1 VTARRIGTALAIVI
15 MATSALYLLV
25 YLYRWEWNRA
35 LIAGL
40 FFVAA
45 EVAVMG
51 TSMLRRLRRIEQKLD
66 DAAAQRTLEH
76 LRETAPE
83 PENRFRWLDDS
94 ATKLNVF
101 VPVLLGAGVVLTVI
115 AQGVERLAAA
125 TARPTLERRL
135 ATRMTALALPQ
146 GGLLA
151 TGPVSLTPP
160 SGATGNRALNR
171 LFVSAVA
178 VLAVLA
184 ALQGIDLIADATQTR
199 ADAIDHS
206 STLELTI
213 SVDTKGRVPGET
225 DTAEALWVACRGVL
239 NRHVTT
245 MHDEPERLAPGI
257 YRLDIQ
263 PAVGHHARRRLR
275 GCLED
280 STLDRISGRV
290 ISMVELKGSS

>member
-1 VTARRIGTALAIVI
+1 MARRIGTLLAVVI
-15 MATSALYLLV
+15 MATSAIYLLV

-51 TSMLRRLRRIEQKLD
+51 TSLLRRLRRIEQRLD

-76 LRETAPE
+76 LRDTAPE
-83 PENRFRWLDDS
+83 PSNPFRWLDDS
-94 ATKLNVF
+94 ATKMNVF
-101 VPVLLGAGVVLTVI
+101 VPVLLGAGVVLSVI
-115 AQGVERLAAA
+115 AHGVERLAAV

-135 ATRMTALALPQ
+135 AMRMSALALPQ
-146 GGLLA
+146 GGLLT
-151 TGPVSLTPP
+151 TGPLVSTPASVEP
-160 SGATGNRALNR
+160 GHRAVNR
-171 LFVSAVA
+171 LFLLAVAAFA
-178 VLAVLA
+178 VLATI
-184 ALQGIDLIADATQTR
+184 QGIDLIADATQTR
-199 ADAIDHS
+199 GDVIDRT

-213 SVDTKGRVPGET
+213 EVHTKGRVAGET

-245 MHDEPERLAPGI
+245 THDEPTRLAPGV

-263 PAVGHHARRRLR
+263 PAVGAHAKRRLQ

-280 STLDRISGRV
+280 STLDRTSGHV
-290 ISMVELKGSS
+290 LSMVELNK